1 MRVLLVS
8 GLVLGLLYSV
18 QALAFVL
25 VIRGTGV
32 MNFAQGQILALGAYV
47 FLALNGLAGGSFLT
61 ALIGMLVLAAVL
73 GVVVYDGVVRHLA
86 RAPLW
91 TVVIALFAVGLVLE
105 SLIQIRWGSEPRFM
119 EPPVQPRPVHLPGGL
134 VTDTLDL
141 LMGAIAIVYIA
152 AVVLA
157 TYFTPLGRRMRAS
170 ADNQALAMHAGID
183 TRRIG
188 RISWVLGS
196 MMAALA
202 GLMVAVRTT
211 VSPALTLAFLTA
223 FPAVLIGGFESIGGA
238 VVGAFLLAYVLQAGV
253 TYLGGAVALPLAYAL
268 LFAMLLFRPHGL
280 FGARDIVRI

>member
-1 MRVLLVS
+1 MKVLLVS

-32 MNFAQGQILALGAYV
+32 LNFAQGQILALGAYGY
-47 FLALNGLAGGSFLT
+47 LALNGRVGGSFLT
-61 ALIGMLVLAAVL
+61 ALLGMLALAGVV
-73 GVVVYDGVVRHLA
+73 GVVVYDGIVRHLA

-91 TVVIALFAVGLVLE
+91 TVVIALFALGLVLD
-105 SLIQIRWGSEPRFM
+105 SLIQIFWGSEPRFM
-119 EPPVQPRPVHLPGGL
+119 EPPIQPRPVHLPGGL
-134 VTDTLDL
+134 TADTLDL
-141 LMGAIAIVYIA
+141 LVSAIAVACIA

-157 TYFTPLGRRMRAS
+157 TYLTPLGRRMRAS

-188 RISWVLGS
+188 RISWALGS

-238 VVGAFLLAYVLQAGV
+238 VVGAFLLAYALQAGV

-268 LFAMLLFRPHGL
+268 LFAMLLVRPHGL